1 MQEIWITSPAEYFLL
16 HVYVSLSKINNK
28 FMVTSFASKKTSKKP
43 KVANTQCYVAEK
55 FTCVYSDRQN
65 CISDEQQLMY
75 YWAC

>member
-1 MQEIWITSPAEYFLL
+1 M
-16 HVYVSLSKINNK
+16 SLWLR
-28 FMVTSFASKKTSKKP
+28 FACEKTSNKP
-43 KVANTQCYVAEK
+43 KAANTHVNVAEK